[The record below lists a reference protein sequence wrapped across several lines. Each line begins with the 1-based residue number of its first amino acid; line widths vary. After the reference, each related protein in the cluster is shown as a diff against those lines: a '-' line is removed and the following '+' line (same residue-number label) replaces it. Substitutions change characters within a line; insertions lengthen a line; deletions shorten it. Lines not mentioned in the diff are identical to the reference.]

1 MLVEILSPDKNLFS
15 GEASALLLPGSDGKL
30 GVLNN
35 HAPLITT
42 LQKGQIKIT
51 APDGEKVFD
60 VNGGVVEVLK
70 NKVVI
75 LAE

>member
-1 MLVEILSPDKNLFS
+1 MQVEILSPDKNLFS
-15 GEASALLLPGSDGKL
+15 GEASSLLLPGSDGKL

-51 APDGEKVFD
+51 AADGEKVFD

-70 NKVVI
+70 NKVII

>member
-1 MLVEILSPDKNLFS
+1 MHVEILTPDKNLFS
-15 GEASALLLPGSDGKL
+15 GEARSLQLPGSDGKL
-30 GVLNN
+30 GVLEN

-42 LQKGQIKIT
+42 LRKGVIKL
-51 APDGEKVFD
+51 DGPEGVRLFE
-60 VNGGVVEVLK
+60 VNGGVVEVLR